1 MIDQKKAQNSA
12 AKMLHKQY
20 FEDTCVEIQ
29 EFINRWDVLT
39 EHHYDA
45 YLRRECS
52 YEEQR
57 IRRVT
62 DIFALY
68 SVHMPKPAL
77 EIYDEYL
84 FYFESGWSAYPDIKD
99 ALLGLDGYELG
110 IITNGDR
117 SQQIKKLTAAG
128 IDGYF
133 KHIICAG
140 DYPFAKPDK
149 ALFQIAIEKSGAD
162 KDSFIYVG
170 DNITTDIAPCLEM
183 GVKCVYINRSGDG
196 SADTYVI
203 RDMRELAE
211 LVKGL

>member
-1 MIDQKKAQNSA
+1 MLWKK
-12 AKMLHKQY
+12 Y
-20 FEDTCVEIQ
+20 FEEACVDIQ
-29 EFINRWDVLT
+29 EFLNKWDYLT

-57 IRRVT
+57 IRRVS

-68 SVHMPKPAL
+68 SVNMPKFAM
-77 EIYDEYL
+77 EIYNEYL
-84 FYFESGWSAYPDIKD
+84 LYFESGWTAYPDIQD
-99 ALLGLDGYELG
+99 ALSSLDGYELG
-110 IITNGDR
+110 ILTNGDR
-117 SQQIKKLTAAG
+117 AQQLQKLRATG

-133 KHIICAG
+133 KYVICAG

-149 ALFQIAIEKSGAD
+149 ALFEIAIKESGVD

-170 DNITTDIAPCLEM
+170 DNIDADITPCLEM
-183 GVKCVYINRSGDG
+183 GVKCVYINRSGNG